1 MGGQLMNIAS
11 QPSVNIFAHK
21 VRMINVA
28 RTNIFN
34 NIDQIS
40 LFPRLLSHLI
50 CLKNVALETAA
61 KAEDTVVA
69 GCSTLKPPAPC
80 LPEYWLSDDSCVI
93 IRATKKQKK

>member
-1 MGGQLMNIAS
+1 
-11 QPSVNIFAHK
+11 
-21 VRMINVA
+21 MINVA
-28 RTNIFN
+28 RINIFN

-80 LPEYWLSDDSCVI
+80 LPEYWLSDDSCVL